1 VSSASVCVRTRCLEG
16 SDVAGIGCPAP
27 SECVTNDP
35 ATNQQARRCPPLRV
49 AVDCPSRLR
58 HGRQRPR
65 LRCPTCAYHSRV
77 LIHDRYGVV
86 LTVVA
91 AVGAVAA
98 IVSLFRPR
106 ILPLVRSY
114 LRATIAVV
122 AIQVA
127 VGIVL
132 VATGHA
138 PQQLLHWF
146 YGAATL
152 LALPVAMLI
161 GKRLGGRE
169 EQVWLAGGAVLTVLF
184 ALRAMATG

>member
-1 VSSASVCVRTRCLEG
+1 MLLVDGSVLG
-16 SDVAGIGCPAP
+16 AM
-27 SECVTNDP
+27 
-35 ATNQQARRCPPLRV
+35 
-49 AVDCPSRLR
+49 VD
-58 HGRQRPR
+58 
-65 LRCPTCAYHSRV
+65 
-77 LIHDRYGVV
+77 LIH
-86 LTVVA
+86 
-91 AVGAVAA
+91 A
-98 IVSLFRPR
+98 IVEFLNLFF
-106 ILPLVRSY
+106 
-114 LRATIAVV
+114 A
-122 AIQVA
+122 
-127 VGIVL
+127 GVL